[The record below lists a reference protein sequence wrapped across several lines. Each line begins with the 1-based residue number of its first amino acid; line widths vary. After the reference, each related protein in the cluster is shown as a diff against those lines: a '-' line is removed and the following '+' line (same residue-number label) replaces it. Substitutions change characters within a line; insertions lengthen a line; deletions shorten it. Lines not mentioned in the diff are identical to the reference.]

1 MKVQRWSEVRAQ
13 ALRDGQVNEERVA
26 ELKGAALAQVR
37 AHRLAEVRSATGLNQ
52 EELSKRLGISQ
63 SRVSRIERGDL
74 EKTELATLRAFVRA
88 LGGDIEVTVK
98 LGEERFLIG

>member
-1 MKVQRWSEVRAQ
+1 MSVRRWSEVRAQ
-13 ALRDGQVNEERVA
+13 AVREGRVNEERVA
-26 ELKGAALAQVR
+26 DLKGAALAQVR
-37 AHRLAEVRSATGLNQ
+37 AHRLAEVRTATGLNQ

>member
-1 MKVQRWSEVRAQ
+1 MRAE
-13 ALRDGQVNEERVA
+13 AVVDGCVNEERVA
-26 ELKGAALAQVR
+26 TLKGRALAQVR

-52 EELSKRLGISQ
+52 EERSRRLGSSQ

-74 EKTELATLRAFVRA
+74 EKTELATLRAFVQA

-98 LGEERFLIG
+98 LGQERFPIG

>member
-13 ALRDGQVNEERVA
+13 AAREGRVNEARVA

-52 EELSKRLGISQ
+52 EELSQRLGISQ

>member
-1 MKVQRWSEVRAQ
+1 MNAYSWKTVRAQ
-13 ALRDGQVNEERVA
+13 AVADGRINEQRVA
-26 ELKGAALAQVR
+26 ELEAEALARVR
-37 AHRLAEVRSATGLNQ
+37 AHKLTEVRSATGLNQ
-52 EELSKRLGISQ
+52 EELSRRLGISQ

-74 EKTELATLRAFVRA
+74 ERTELATLRAFVRA

>member
-1 MKVQRWSEVRAQ
+1 MKAHSWKAVRAQ
-13 ALRDGQVNEERVA
+13 AVADGRIDEQRVA
-26 ELKGAALAQVR
+26 ELKEEALARVR
-37 AHRLAEVRSATGLNQ
+37 AHKLAEVRSATGLNQ
-52 EELSKRLGISQ
+52 EELSRRLGISQ

-74 EKTELATLRAFVRA
+74 ERTELATLRAFVRA

>member
-1 MKVQRWSEVRAQ
+1 MNARNWKAVRAQ
-13 ALRDGQVNEERVA
+13 AVANGRVNEERVA
-26 ELKGAALAQVR
+26 ELKGRALAQVR

-52 EELSKRLGISQ
+52 EELSRRLGISQ

-74 EKTELATLRAFVRA
+74 EKTELATLRAFVQA

>member
-1 MKVQRWSEVRAQ
+1 MKFQRWNEVRVQ
-13 ALRDGQVNEERVA
+13 AVQDGRVDEMRVA

-98 LGEERFLIG
+98 LGKDRFLIG

>member
-1 MKVQRWSEVRAQ
+1 MKAQNWKAVRAG
-13 ALRDGQVNEERVA
+13 AVADGRVNEKRVA
-26 ELKGAALAQVR
+26 ELKGKALAQVR

-52 EELSKRLGISQ
+52 EELSRRLGISQ

>member
-1 MKVQRWSEVRAQ
+1 MKAQNWKAVRAK
-13 ALRDGQVNEERVA
+13 AVTDGRVDEERVA
-26 ELKGAALAQVR
+26 ELKARALAQVR

-52 EELSKRLGISQ
+52 EELSQRLGISQ

-74 EKTELATLRAFVRA
+74 EKTELATLRAFVQA
-88 LGGDIEVTVK
+88 LGGDLEVTVK

>member
-1 MKVQRWSEVRAQ
+1 MKAQSWKAVRAQ
-13 ALRDGQVNEERVA
+13 AVADGRINEQRVA
-26 ELKGAALAQVR
+26 ELKEEALARVR
-37 AHRLAEVRSATGLNQ
+37 AHKLAELRSSTGLNQ
-52 EELSKRLGISQ
+52 EELSQRLGISQ

-98 LGEERFLIG
+98 LGEDRFLIG